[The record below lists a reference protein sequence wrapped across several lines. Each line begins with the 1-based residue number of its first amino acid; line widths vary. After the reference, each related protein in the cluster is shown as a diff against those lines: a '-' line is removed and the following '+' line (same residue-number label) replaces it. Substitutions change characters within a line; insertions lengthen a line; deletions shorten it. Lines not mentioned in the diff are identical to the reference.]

1 MYWFLSPFFTSLTQ
15 NVRNF
20 FCLNWWGFLKIAE
33 NDIFFRE
40 HFLFPLIHPLGVL
53 TLTQHSVQSEE
64 EWVIK
69 HVTPYRRDICSK
81 TSRGTPLNLFYPN

>member
-1 MYWFLSPFFTSLTQ
+1 MYWFVSPFFYSFNPKCSQ
-15 NVRNF
+15 F
-20 FCLNWWGFLKIAE
+20 FLFDLAGFLKIAE
-33 NDIFFRE
+33 DDIFFRE
-40 HFLFPLIHPLGVL
+40 FFLFPLIHPLGVL